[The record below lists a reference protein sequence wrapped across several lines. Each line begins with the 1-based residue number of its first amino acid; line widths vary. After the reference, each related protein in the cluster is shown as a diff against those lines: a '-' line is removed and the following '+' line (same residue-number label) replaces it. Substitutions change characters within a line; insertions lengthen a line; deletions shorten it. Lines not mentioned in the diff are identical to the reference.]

1 MGDSLKDRVRDKI
14 MRQRAEDGG
23 RPIDAA
29 EADDPR
35 LTDIDGDLA
44 LLSQAGED
52 DEVVQSLAAKYWVP

>member
-1 MGDSLKDRVRDKI
+1 

-29 EADDPR
+29 ESDDPR